1 MFKYKYMK
9 KFMRFLL
16 KIVINEENEEQN
28 NTLDLIL
35 EVFCR
40 YAVKLGWM
48 KYNRENNVYELT
60 KKGERF
66 AFKE

>member
-16 KIVINEENEEQN
+16 KIAIDEENEEQN
-28 NTLDLIL
+28 DTLDLIL
-35 EVFCR
+35 EVFYR
-40 YAVKLGWM
+40 YAVKHGWM
-48 KYNRENNVYELT
+48 KYNRENSVYELT

>member
-9 KFMRFLL
+9 KFMKFLL
-16 KIVINEENEEQN
+16 KIAVDEENGEQN

-40 YAVKLGWM
+40 YTVKFGWM